1 MDFLTLAKE
10 RYSCRKFS
18 GKAVEQE
25 KLEKIME
32 AGIAAPTAVNKQPY
46 KIWLMQSEKARKA
59 IYEVTRFTF
68 EADIFFVVGYLEE
81 EAWVRKYDGRNFADV
96 DASIVA
102 TQMMLEIQDLGLGTT
117 WVGHFDAPRLKNLY
131 PEMEPYG
138 LIAIFPVGYPAEDA
152 EPAAYHG
159 IRKDKA
165 EAVKIL

>member
-46 KIWLMQSEKARKA
+46 KIWLMQSEEARKA

-68 EADIFFVVGYLEE
+68 D
-81 EAWVRKYDGRNFADV
+81 ADV
-96 DASIVA
+96 FFCSGIPGGR
-102 TQMMLEIQDLGLGTT
+102 GLG
-117 WVGHFDAPRLKNLY
+117 
-131 PEMEPYG
+131 
-138 LIAIFPVGYPAEDA
+138 AE
-152 EPAAYHG
+152 
-159 IRKDKA
+159 I
-165 EAVKIL
+165 

>member
-18 GKAVEQE
+18 GKEVEQE

-117 WVGHFDAPRLKNLY
+117 WVGHFDAPRLKKSVSGDGTLWFDCHI
-131 PEMEPYG
+131 PC
-138 LIAIFPVGYPAEDA
+138 
-152 EPAAYHG
+152 G
-159 IRKDKA
+159 IPGRRCRAGSPSWNSKG
-165 EAVKIL
+165 